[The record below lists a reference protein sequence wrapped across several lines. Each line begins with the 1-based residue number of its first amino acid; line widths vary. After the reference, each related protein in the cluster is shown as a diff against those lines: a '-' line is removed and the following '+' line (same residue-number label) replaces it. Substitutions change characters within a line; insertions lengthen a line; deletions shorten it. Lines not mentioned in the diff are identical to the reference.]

1 MVLIDGGVF
10 ANNPAACSY
19 ASSRKLFPNDDVV
32 LLSIGTGRSSHSIKY
47 LRSKRFGKISWIK
60 PLINVMFASGLDCVN
75 YQLDQIINNS
85 YIRIQSQLKV
95 ASTEMDNTTYENIKC
110 LKKEAQTMIECN
122 QKAIDKFCTV
132 VS

>member
-19 ASSRKLFPNDDVV
+19 ASSRKLFSNDDVV

-85 YIRIQSQLKV
+85 YIRIQSHLKV
-95 ASTEMDNTTYENIKC
+95 ASTEMDNTTYENVKC
-110 LKKEAQTMIECN
+110 LKK
-122 QKAIDKFCTV
+122 KHK
-132 VS
+132 